1 MQYIDSHCHL
11 NATDFLTDIDDVIV
25 RAQKNGVRACV
36 VVSESEAD
44 FDRTLQLSA
53 QYPHF
58 IFPCLGWH
66 PVQADK
72 STEKSTDKARQSV
85 LSRSVQP
92 KDVNLQLIREYCD
105 KLIGIGE
112 VKKNVERHC
121 VLLFKA

>member
-25 RAQKNGVRACV
+25 RAQQNVVRACV

-44 FDRTLQLSA
+44 FERTLQLSA

-72 STEKSTDKARQSV
+72 SHKSTENSTDEAQQSV

-92 KDVNLQLIREYCD
+92 KDVNMQLVREHCD

-112 VKKNVERHC
+112 VKKMYSVTP
-121 VLLFKA
+121 F